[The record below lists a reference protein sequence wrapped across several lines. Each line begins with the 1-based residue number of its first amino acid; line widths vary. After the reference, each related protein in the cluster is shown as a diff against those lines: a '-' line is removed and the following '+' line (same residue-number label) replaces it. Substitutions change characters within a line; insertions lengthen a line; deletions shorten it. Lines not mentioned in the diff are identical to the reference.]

1 MLFNKGNTRT
11 PFSSMISGKTK
22 YTNSV
27 EFVLGQEY
35 TSEDGDIPSISENAS
50 LKAPDA
56 SFITRSQNTN
66 VTQIFQDSVAI
77 SYAKQSNMATLSGA
91 NIAGQQ
97 ANPLNEL
104 DFQVANKM
112 KKMARSIEKTF
123 IQGTYNKATS
133 DATINKTRGIDEA
146 IVTNVISAETGSGA
160 SKQNAPLDIWM
171 LNDLVE
177 KIDKSNGDISNLTLW
192 CDNTTLNQIHG
203 NAVEMGVEVG
213 AFKANEYGIQIRDI
227 YLPTTTVHIAVG
239 QFIPAGTAYLLNFDA
254 IAPVEQLVPGKGN
267 FFLEELAKQGAGT
280 KYQIFGQ
287 IGLDYGN
294 ERLHGKITGLATTF
308 TKPAGKKVV
317 VANEVTTVAKSTGT
331 NS

>member
-50 LKAPDA
+50 LQAPDA

-66 VTQIFQDSVAI
+66 VTQIFQDAVAI
-77 SYAKQSNMATLSGA
+77 SYAKQSNMGTLAGA

-123 IQGTYNKATS
+123 IQGKYNKATS
-133 DATINKTRGIDEA
+133 DATVNKTRGIDEA
-146 IVTNVISAETGSGA
+146 IVTNVVTAGGKA
-160 SKQNAPLDIWM
+160 LDIWM

-203 NAVEMGVEVG
+203 NAIEMGVEVG
-213 AFKANEYGIQIRDI
+213 AFRANEYGIQIRDI
-227 YLPTTTVHIAVG
+227 YLPTTTIHIAVG
-239 QFIPAGTAYLLNFDA
+239 QFIPEGTAYLLNFDA

-294 ERLHGKITGLATTF
+294 ELLHGKITGLATTF
-308 TKPAGKKVV
+308 TKPEGKKVV
-317 VANEVTTVAKSTGT
+317 VVDKSPTATTTSSK
-331 NS
+331 